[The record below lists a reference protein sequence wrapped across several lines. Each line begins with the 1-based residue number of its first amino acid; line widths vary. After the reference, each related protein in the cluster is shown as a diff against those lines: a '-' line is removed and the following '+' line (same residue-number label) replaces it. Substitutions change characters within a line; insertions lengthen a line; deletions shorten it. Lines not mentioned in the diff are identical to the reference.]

1 MKNYCCLPKRHPLA
15 PIKAMRI
22 NISAL
27 KSYFG
32 NLFWTLFY
40 DPDQCAT
47 VQRKIPPSALSML
60 QPIKA
65 QLFSDWLR
73 YEHFWNFNC
82 KVVRGYN
89 GNDIDVLVFTC
100 IFRWPDWL
108 IVNSMSKIALLI
120 FCSPGLTTNS
130 ETSNPELSRFFMTK
144 KSIIKKIVKIWTSLL
159 GPVSKI

>member
-1 MKNYCCLPKRHPLA
+1 MNWRQKINYL
-15 PIKAMRI
+15 
-22 NISAL
+22 L
-27 KSYFG
+27 KTLKPRTSILLFVGSSYDR
-32 NLFWTLFY
+32 T
-40 DPDQCAT
+40 T
-47 VQRKIPPSALSML
+47 VQRKIPPSALSIL

-130 ETSNPELSRFFMTK
+130 ETSNPELSRYFMTK